1 MIDVSLNK
9 SHMTMEDNN
18 KVARKV
24 VVEPQ
29 LVNTQ
34 HNHSKSAN
42 VVNDSQP
49 LTSQQSKIEAAF
61 IDDMEERKTVD
72 SVITQTEIKQSE

>member
-24 VVEPQ
+24 VVEP
-29 LVNTQ
+29 
-34 HNHSKSAN
+34 
-42 VVNDSQP
+42 
-49 LTSQQSKIEAAF
+49 
-61 IDDMEERKTVD
+61 
-72 SVITQTEIKQSE
+72 